1 MWPRMYYTERWA
13 QTNSLYRQTATSL
26 VKFVVQT
33 ELKLVSHF
41 ITITTVQSADQL
53 YLSILAESCLK
64 LEGMLS
70 IVCAFLLEAGIKD
83 IVASH
88 TYISLIGK
96 HNMVWMYIVAMGC
109 QQDRF
114 KVLLAEWPKKDSD
127 V

>member
-1 MWPRMYYTERWA
+1 M
-13 QTNSLYRQTATSL
+13 
-26 VKFVVQT
+26 VQT

-41 ITITTVQSADQL
+41 ITVTTVQSADQL

-64 LEGMLS
+64 LEGMLL
-70 IVCAFLLEAGIKD
+70 IVCAFLLEACIKD

-96 HNMVWMYIVAMGC
+96 HDTAWMYFVATGC

-114 KVLLAEWPKKDSD
+114 KVPLAE
-127 V
+127 